1 MYLYLCELFDDMN
14 MEETIKSVIATFSI
28 DENKII
34 RIVLNNTAIEKEDVV
49 DAINVLKQLGKNMPT
64 GKLIDARLHHSITKE
79 AKKYWEESV
88 TFSSSFALAY
98 VINSNTR
105 KNIANLYLKIVS
117 PKVKMRFFT
126 EHSEAYEWL
135 KTNPFTF

>member
-1 MYLYLCELFDDMN
+1 MN
-14 MEETIKSVIATFSI
+14 MVETVKSVIATFSI

-34 RIVLNNTAIEKEDVV
+34 RIVLNNTAIEKEDVM
-49 DAINVLKQLGKNMPT
+49 DAIAVLKQLGKNMPT
-64 GKLIDARLHHSITKE
+64 GKLIDARLHHSITRE
-79 AKKYWEESV
+79 GKKYWEESV

-105 KNIANLYLKIVS
+105 KSLANLYLKVVS
-117 PKVKMRFFT
+117 SKVKMKYFT
-126 EHSEAYEWL
+126 DLSEAYEWL